1 LIKRPMSG
9 GSTNNNSNNFRR
21 DREAPVDKDAPR
33 MNEQIRVPEVRVID
47 QDGEMLGV
55 MNPREAIQMA
65 REIGLDLIEI
75 SPGATPPV
83 CKIGDYGKYRYEI
96 QKKKN
101 EAKKNQKTVEI
112 KELKLRPNIDPH
124 DYEIKMRSLKKFI
137 EEGNKVKITL
147 RFRGREM
154 ANMAVNTRILE
165 KVRGDIVDYA
175 KIEHA
180 SGLEGRQMNMI
191 IAPLTKQ
198 EREKVALAQSGRDAG
213 MAVKTIEQPVA
224 AE

>member
-1 LIKRPMSG
+1 MLKRPMG
-9 GSTNNNSNNFRR
+9 GGPNNNFRR
-21 DREAPVDKDAPR
+21 EREVPIDKDAPR

-55 MNPREAIQMA
+55 MNPREAVQMA
-65 REIGLDLIEI
+65 REVGLDLIEI
-75 SPGATPPV
+75 SPGAVPPV
-83 CKIGDYGKYRYEI
+83 CKIGDYGKYRYEQ

-101 EAKKNQKTVEI
+101 EAKKNQKTVEV

-124 DYEIKMRSLKKFI
+124 DYEIKLKALKKFI

-154 ANMAVNTRILE
+154 ANMAINTRILE
-165 KVRGDIVDYA
+165 KVRGDIADYA
-175 KIEHA
+175 KIEHS

-191 IAPLTKQ
+191 IAPLSKQ
-198 EREKVALAQSGRDAG
+198 ERERIALQAAQ
-213 MAVKTIEQPVA
+213 QPEA
-224 AE
+224 

>member
-1 LIKRPMSG
+1 MLKRPMGG
-9 GSTNNNSNNFRR
+9 GSGPNNNFRR
-21 DREAPVDKDAPR
+21 DREREAPVDKDAPR
-33 MNEQIRVPEVRVID
+33 MNEQIRVAEVRVID

-55 MNPREAIQMA
+55 MSPREAVQMA
-65 REIGLDLIEI
+65 REVGLDLIEI

-83 CKIGDYGKYRYEI
+83 CKIGDYGKYRYEL

-101 EAKKNQKTVEI
+101 EARKNQKTVEV

-124 DYEIKMRSLKKFI
+124 DYEIKLKALKKFI
-137 EEGNKVKITL
+137 EDGDKVKITL

-154 ANMAVNTRILE
+154 ANIAINTRILE
-165 KVRGDIVDYA
+165 KVRRDIVDYA
-175 KIEHA
+175 KIENS

-198 EREKVALAQSGRDAG
+198 EKEKALLTAAEK
-213 MAVKTIEQPVA
+213 AAAPPPPVKTE
-224 AE
+224 